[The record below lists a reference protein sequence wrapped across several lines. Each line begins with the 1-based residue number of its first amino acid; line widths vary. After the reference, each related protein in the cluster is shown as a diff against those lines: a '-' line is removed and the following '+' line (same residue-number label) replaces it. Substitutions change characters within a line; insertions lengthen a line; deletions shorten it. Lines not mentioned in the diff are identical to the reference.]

1 MTTLGADA
9 GPRVGRGAGQH
20 RCSTWPLSRAAMAE
34 APGLVVE
41 TVSRHMTA
49 FQQDGLITFAG
60 LRGVHLLD
68 RVRLAGIAS

>member
-1 MTTLGADA
+1 
-9 GPRVGRGAGQH
+9 
-20 RCSTWPLSRAAMAE
+20 MAE

-49 FQQDGLITFAG
+49 VQQDGLITFAG

>member
-1 MTTLGADA
+1 
-9 GPRVGRGAGQH
+9 
-20 RCSTWPLSRAAMAE
+20 MAE

-68 RVRLAGIAS
+68 RVRLAGIAR